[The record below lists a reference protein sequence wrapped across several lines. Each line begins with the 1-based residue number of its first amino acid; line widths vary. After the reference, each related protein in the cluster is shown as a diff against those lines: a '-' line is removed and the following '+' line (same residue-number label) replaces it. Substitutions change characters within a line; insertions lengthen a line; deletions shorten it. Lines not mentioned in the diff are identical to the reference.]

1 MGRGLLQGDGAN
13 LPEYHGLGVR
23 GEPRGAECLRLR
35 RDRSFRYLLVHRA
48 DSERFRRP
56 EVSSVKS
63 WYSQKAFE
71 KPEGC
76 PQMAEFEEVATFL
89 E

>member
-1 MGRGLLQGDGAN
+1 MGRGLLQRQWSD
-13 LPEYHGLGVR
+13 LSEYHGLGVR
-23 GEPRGAECLRLR
+23 GEARGAECLRLR
-35 RDRSFRYLLVHRA
+35 RDRSFRYLLVHRS
-48 DSERFRRP
+48 DSERLRRP

-76 PQMAEFEEVATFL
+76 PQMAEFKEVATFL